1 MEAHNE
7 PLVVFT
13 KMALTFGLEDK
24 VRDWLIAPDGLN
36 ARTLDDFLHAPATQE
51 EVAALATQA
60 MPDNKIL
67 TPSRLRQA
75 WLALKQ

>member
-1 MEAHNE
+1 
-7 PLVVFT
+7 
-13 KMALTFGLEDK
+13 MALTSGLEDK

-36 ARTLDDFLHAPATQE
+36 ARTLDDFLRSSATQE

-60 MPDNKIL
+60 VPDNNIL
-67 TPSRLRQA
+67 TTNRLRQA